1 MTLATT
7 RIDRAAVT
15 GLIAHCSPVAS
26 VYRKRWDY
34 YLQGTARGLFGV
46 GTVGG
51 RVKHV
56 DSFQQLLLGVSNEQY
71 LGWLP
76 AAPLSSWPE
85 SSQMVEGREE
95 QRVVGLNIATLG
107 QQTSRWPAIGRF
119 PAPRRTPVAVAIA
132 SAGRLAVPIAD
143 VYRAN

>member
-1 MTLATT
+1 MSAL
-7 RIDRAAVT
+7 
-15 GLIAHCSPVAS
+15 
-26 VYRKRWDY
+26 W
-34 YLQGTARGLFGV
+34 
-46 GTVGG
+46 TVGG

-107 QQTSRWPAIGRF
+107 QQTSRWPRDWPFPRSQTDTGRCRHHRCGK
-119 PAPRRTPVAVAIA
+119 AR
-132 SAGRLAVPIAD
+132 SPIAG